1 MARVRR
7 ARPELDARA
16 VIAALQSSVC
26 RATGYAGSCVFHGRR
41 AARWTASLR
50 SDVCNSYFCSG
61 LGRFVTSSEIPT
73 GAIVIATQDG
83 ETRMSPVLT
92 A

>member
-1 MARVRR
+1 
-7 ARPELDARA
+7 
-16 VIAALQSSVC
+16 
-26 RATGYAGSCVFHGRR
+26 
-41 AARWTASLR
+41 
-50 SDVCNSYFCSG
+50 VCNSYFCTG

-73 GAIVIATQDG
+73 GAIVIATHDG